1 MRIGIDA
8 RMLGSAPGIG
18 RYIARLTSELFLL
31 ERESEYVLFLREPS
45 YSAYRP
51 ARERIRKVYAPER
64 WYGWMEQLTL
74 PWRFMREQFDL
85 LFVPQFNV
93 PLFLPRPF
101 VVTIHD
107 LTQLYV
113 PGPAQLGSVFR
124 RLAFRLV
131 FSMTIRRA
139 RAIIAVSEYTK
150 REIIKNFSV
159 PAHRIVVIPEGP
171 GFSLKTEDAAMSA
184 SPHSEPALHLSAL
197 RGDGAGFQIPDSR
210 YILAVGVWRPHKNFE
225 GLLEAFARVKRDP
238 QYSDLLLILVG
249 EEDPRYPEVRAR
261 ILALGL
267 THAVRTPGVVQDT
280 QLDKLY
286 RNAAAVVIPSRYEG
300 FGFVG
305 LEALAR
311 GSPVAASS
319 AAAIPEVLGYAALY
333 FNPDDTEEMASV
345 IGRLLTDAAERQRIL
360 KAAPAVLERYSWRHA
375 AEETLRLFKSVLA
388 EGGR

>member
-18 RYIARLTSELFLL
+18 RYIARLTNELFLL

-74 PWRFMREQFDL
+74 PWRFMRERFDL

-131 FSMTIRRA
+131 FSMAIRRA
-139 RAIIAVSEYTK
+139 RAVITVSEYTK

-171 GFSLKTEDAAMSA
+171 GFSLKTEDAATSA
-184 SPHSEPALHLSAL
+184 SPHSTFH
-197 RGDGAGFQIPDSR
+197 IPDSR

-225 GLLEAFARVKRDP
+225 GLLEAFARLKSDP
-238 QYSDLLLILVG
+238 QHNDLLLILVG

-280 QLDKLY
+280 QLDQLY
-286 RNAAAVVIPSRYEG
+286 RNAAVVVIPSRYEG

-319 AAAIPEVLGYAALY
+319 AAAIPEVLGDAALY
-333 FNPDDTEEMASV
+333 FNPDDTVEMASV

-360 KAAPAVLERYSWRHA
+360 KAASAVLERYSWRHA
-375 AEETLRLFKSVLA
+375 AEETLRLFKSVLV